1 MHRDRLPAAL
11 RRLAALAALTAL
23 CAVPARAQTLAA
35 RFDGDVLN
43 DQAGA
48 AVGGGFDVDGDGVDD
63 VIVGVPYRDVTGIN
77 DGVARVYSGA
87 SGALIH
93 QLAYAQPYAR
103 FGAAVACVGDLNGD
117 GRSELLVGAPLYD
130 TGGTDCGMAYV
141 FSGLT
146 GGVLYAP
153 GGS

>member
-1 MHRDRLPAAL
+1 MHNGHLPVVL
-11 RRLAALAALTAL
+11 KRLAALAAFAAL
-23 CAVPARAQTLAA
+23 CAVPAHAQTLSA
-35 RFDGDVLN
+35 RIDGDVLN

-48 AVGGGFDVDGDGVDD
+48 AVGGGFDVNGDGADD
-63 VIVGVPYRDVTGIN
+63 VIVGLPYRDVTGIN

-87 SGALIH
+87 TGALIH
-93 QLAYAQPYAR
+93 ELSYAQPYAR
-103 FGAAVACVGDLNGD
+103 FGTAVACTGDLNSD
-117 GRSELLVGAPLYD
+117 GRAELLVGAPLYD

-146 GGVLYAP
+146 GAVLYAP